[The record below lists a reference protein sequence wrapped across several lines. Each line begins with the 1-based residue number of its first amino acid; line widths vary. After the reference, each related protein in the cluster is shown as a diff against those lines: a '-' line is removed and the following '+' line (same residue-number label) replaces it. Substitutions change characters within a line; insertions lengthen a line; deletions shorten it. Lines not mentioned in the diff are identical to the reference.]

1 VSASGLALIKESQ
14 ESVGRANDHLILF
27 NNPDLSGLF
36 GEIQESEA
44 AVYYIAKQL

>member
-14 ESVGRANDHLILF
+14 DSIGRAKDHFTLI
-27 NNPDLSGLF
+27 NNPDLTGLF

-44 AVYYIAKQL
+44 AAYYIAKQL